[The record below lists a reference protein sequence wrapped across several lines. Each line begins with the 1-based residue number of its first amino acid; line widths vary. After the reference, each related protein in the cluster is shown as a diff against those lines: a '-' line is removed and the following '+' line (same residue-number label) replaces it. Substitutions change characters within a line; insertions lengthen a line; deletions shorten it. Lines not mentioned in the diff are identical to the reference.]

1 MCSSTPPLFGTLNK
15 PAMVTTWNKSSAE
28 LPTSFII
35 TTPNEHQDV
44 LPTWSRALGGSLY
57 SIDGSQIDYVVLYSE
72 WFGRCHYRLHPTKR
86 HPYKRFSMSVSTTG
100 NQRRIQVLLLPS
112 YYQWLESASYLCYR
126 CPDPAGIQGRSL
138 KPVFP
143 THVTLLEQH
152 QNTHSF
158 NQGCGAIYLFYPASQ
173 FYAE

>member
-1 MCSSTPPLFGTLNK
+1 MCSSTPLFGTLNK

-44 LPTWSRALGGSLY
+44 SPTWSRALGGSLY

-86 HPYKRFSMSVSTTG
+86 HPYKRFSMSVSTAG
-100 NQRRIQVLLLPS
+100 NQRRIRAPFTLVLSVIGIGFLPLLPMPRS
-112 YYQWLESASYLCYR
+112 CRNSGKVSQASLPYSCDSTRTTPKY
-126 CPDPAGIQGRSL
+126 
-138 KPVFP
+138 
-143 THVTLLEQH
+143 T
-152 QNTHSF
+152 
-158 NQGCGAIYLFYPASQ
+158 
-173 FYAE
+173 